1 MRRSLIVNGPNMGH
15 LGRRQPEIYGDA
27 TLDSLIS
34 AVKTAFAA
42 DDIAIDHFQSDIEGE
57 IVHRLLQADDE
68 ADIAGIVLN
77 AAAYTHTSVAIADAV
92 AAIAKP
98 VVEVHMSNVAA
109 REQVRQR
116 SLIAP
121 YCAGTITG
129 FGALSYFLAVK
140 ALIS

>member
-1 MRRSLIVNGPNMGH
+1 MKKVLIVNGPNMGH

-27 TLDSLIS
+27 TLDDLI
-34 AVKTAFAA
+34 ATVRAA
-42 DDIAIDHFQSDIEGE
+42 YPELEIEHFQSDIEGE
-57 IVHRLLQADDE
+57 IVRRLLLADDD
-68 ADIAGIVLN
+68 ASLAGVVLN

-98 VVEVHMSNVAA
+98 VVEVHMSNVAS
-109 REQVRQR
+109 REPMRQR

-121 YCAGTITG
+121 YCAGSISG
-129 FGALSYFLAVK
+129 FGALSYYLAVK

>member
-1 MRRSLIVNGPNMGH
+1 MTRILIVNGPNMGH

-27 TLDSLIS
+27 TLGELIDTVR
-34 AVKTAFAA
+34 AAFP
-42 DDIAIDHFQSDIEGE
+42 DVEIEHYQSDIEGE
-57 IVHRLLQADDE
+57 IVHRILAADDE
-68 ADIAGIVLN
+68 AGLAGIVLN

-109 REQVRQR
+109 REPVRQQ

-121 YCAGTITG
+121 YCRGSIAG
-129 FGALSYFLAVK
+129 FGALSYYLAVK
-140 ALIS
+140 ALLS